1 MSDSPY
7 IHNVGLQDF
16 QNLVLENSMKQ
27 PVLVDFWADWCAPCK
42 QIMPILTKLVE
53 EYGGKFHLAKIN
65 ADEQQELAGHL
76 GIRSLPNMKL
86 IVNGQIAAEK
96 TGAVP
101 EAEIRAMLDAHI
113 VNESEQMMQAAAMA
127 YQQGNTEQALEIMNQ
142 ALAKDPENAALKVE
156 IARVVHAQGDTQSA
170 TALLDSLNDD
180 DAKLDAAVQLRTE
193 IEMAATLADL
203 PDINEIENRLQDNPK
218 DLEAL
223 MAKSHIL
230 TAQGHY
236 EPALQCLL
244 TIMQTD
250 REFEEDAGRLGLLKL
265 FDLLG
270 GDHPLVQQY
279 RRKLFTLLH

>member
-16 QNLVLENSMKQ
+16 QSLVLENSMQQ

-76 GIRSLPNMKL
+76 GIRSLPTMKL

-113 VNESEQMMQAAAMA
+113 VNESEQLMQAAAMA

-142 ALAKDPENAALKVE
+142 ALAKDPDNGALKVE
-156 IARVVHAQGDTQSA
+156 IARIVHAQGDTQSA
-170 TALLDSLNDD
+170 TALLDSLSEE
-180 DAKLDAAVQLRTE
+180 DAKLEAAVQLRTE

-203 PDINEIENRLQDNPK
+203 PDINEIESKLQENPK

-223 MAKSHIL
+223 LAKSHYL
-230 TAQGHY
+230 TAQGDH
-236 EPALQCLL
+236 ETAMQCLL

-250 REFEEDAGRLGLLKL
+250 REFEDDAGRLGLLKL

-270 GDHPLVQQY
+270 GEHPLVQKY

>member
-1 MSDSPY
+1 MSDSPF
-7 IHNVGLQDF
+7 IHNVGIEDF

-42 QIMPILTKLVE
+42 QIMPILAKLVE

-76 GIRSLPNMKL
+76 GVRSLPTMKL
-86 IVNGQIAAEK
+86 IVNGQIAGEK
-96 TGAVP
+96 VGAVP

-113 VNESEQMMQAAAMA
+113 VSESDQMMQAAMVA
-127 YQQGNTEQALEIMNQ
+127 YQQGQTDQALEIMNQ
-142 ALAKDPENAALKVE
+142 ALAKDPENGALKVE
-156 IARVVHAQGDTQSA
+156 IAKLVHAQGDSQSA
-170 TALLDSLNDD
+170 TALLDSLSEE
-180 DAKLDAAVQLRTE
+180 DAKLDAAIQLKTE
-193 IEMAATLADL
+193 IEMAETLAGL
-203 PDINEIENRLQDNPK
+203 PEIADIESRLQKDPK

-223 MAKSHIL
+223 LARSQHQS
-230 TAQGHY
+230 AQGDY
-236 EPALQCLL
+236 ESAMQSLL

-250 REFEEDAGRLGLLKL
+250 RSFEDDAGRLGLLKL

-270 GDHPLVQQY
+270 GEHPLVQQY

>member
-42 QIMPILTKLVE
+42 QIMPILSKLVE

-76 GIRSLPNMKL
+76 GIRSLPTMKL

-203 PDINEIENRLQDNPK
+203 PDINEIETRLQGNPK

-230 TAQGHY
+230 TAQGNY
-236 EPALQCLL
+236 EPAMQCLL